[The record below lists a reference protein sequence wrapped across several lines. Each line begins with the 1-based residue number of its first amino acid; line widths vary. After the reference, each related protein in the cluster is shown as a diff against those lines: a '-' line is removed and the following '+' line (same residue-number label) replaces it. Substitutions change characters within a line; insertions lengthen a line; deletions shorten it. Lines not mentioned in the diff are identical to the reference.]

1 VKHFDSITQED
12 QDAFYRLLNKQV
24 EALIEGERDMTANL
38 ANVSALLGEQL
49 TDINWVGF
57 YLVKEGEL
65 VLGPFQ
71 GKVAC
76 VRIKIGQG
84 VCGSAVA
91 EEKIQVVE
99 DVHLFKGH
107 IACDSASRSEIVVPI
122 RAGGKIVGVLDID
135 SPLLARFNEKDADY
149 LQACVHIL
157 EDGCIWEN
165 I

>member
-1 VKHFDSITQED
+1 MKHFESITQED

-24 EALIEGERDMTANL
+24 EALIEGEKDMTANL